1 MKLNPIKCNINV
13 MEYVVDYGRNFSV
26 RKVALSIRKTQKEIE
41 KDLEHSSDY
50 TVEMYTEQ
58 YEAIFA
64 PLFEEIG
71 RLNKQI
77 EELNS
82 NK

>member
-1 MKLNPIKCNINV
+1 MELKPIECKINV

-26 RKVALSIRKTQKEIE
+26 RKVAISTRKTEKEIE
-41 KDLEHSSDY
+41 KDLEYSSDY

-58 YEAIFA
+58 YEEIFA

-82 NK
+82 EK